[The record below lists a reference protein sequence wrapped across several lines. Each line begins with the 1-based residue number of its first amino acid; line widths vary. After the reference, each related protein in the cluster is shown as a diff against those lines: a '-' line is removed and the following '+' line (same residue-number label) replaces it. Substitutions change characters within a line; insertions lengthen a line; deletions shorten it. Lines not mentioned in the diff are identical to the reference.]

1 MAATLGE
8 GREPTLAADAQ
19 LGCLYARRRE
29 QLRAL
34 ILHKYGENTKTQRNN
49 VATRHTLYSY
59 ITRSFP
65 VTTASSIYVRLFPA
79 LNAPASE
86 HSIAHRARVSLYV
99 CQHDDRLFA
108 RRPRPFL
115 SCIRR
120 AYRPRRCAAL
130 SFHSMTLLAR
140 YGRATNASFMAVGLS
155 IAPTASSRCD

>member
-1 MAATLGE
+1 MPLCAPSRTI
-8 GREPTLAADAQ
+8 T
-19 LGCLYARRRE
+19 
-29 QLRAL
+29 RAYFTY
-34 ILHKYGENTKTQRNN
+34 KYGKNKKTQRNN

-65 VTTASSIYVRLFPA
+65 VTTASSIYVRFFPA

-86 HSIAHRARVSLYV
+86 HSIAHRARVSFYV

-130 SFHSMTLLAR
+130 SFHSMTQLAR

-155 IAPTASSRCD
+155 IAPTASSRCE